1 LELDRGNRTYFGE
14 EKISSRTSSVVIWR
28 KSARRVDGSATGE
41 GMWGWMDG
49 STCECDFIRSYLGS
63 GFIVLFNHFLSVQ
76 VVLET
81 SFYDFYYNTCY
92 FEWKNCS
99 IYSIYKWN
107 Y

>member
-1 LELDRGNRTYFGE
+1 MFGE
-14 EKISSRTSSVVIWR
+14 EEISSRTSSVVSWR

-81 SFYDFYYNTCY
+81 SFYYFYYNTCY

-99 IYSIYKWN
+99 IYSVYKWN